1 MVRQRDWLTFSH
13 LTPLPVKGATALN
26 DVTDTFY
33 RRESGIQANIRQ
45 LTDVLQCKLH
55 QYLRQPTSTDIEQR
69 AIRPEA
75 SRTGRTGARRNPM
88 TTMALPRPAERQER
102 RERQERNGCCVRL
115 ATGPA
120 AAAEARRRV
129 RDAIRSWQVPVDL
142 DAALLLTS
150 ELVTN
155 AVRHESGQRTQRAQ
169 AVVLAIACSRGRLRV
184 DVYDTSRSLPAVAEV
199 PADAETGRGLLLVE
213 TLSDEWGF
221 YRTPAGKAVYFALA
235 FETDQADQADPADP
249 ADPADQPDEAP
260 AAGGRGPQRVHAR
273 GRWSVT
279 PPSEHRPRR
288 AALAVPAARLP
299 SA

>member
-1 MVRQRDWLTFSH
+1 
-13 LTPLPVKGATALN
+13 
-26 DVTDTFY
+26 
-33 RRESGIQANIRQ
+33 
-45 LTDVLQCKLH
+45 
-55 QYLRQPTSTDIEQR
+55 
-69 AIRPEA
+69 
-75 SRTGRTGARRNPM
+75 M
-88 TTMALPRPAERQER
+88 TTMAPPRPAERHERHERQER
-102 RERQERNGCCVRL
+102 RERHGCRVRL
-115 ATGPA
+115 AAGPA

-155 AVRHESGQRTQRAQ
+155 AVRHEAGQRAQ

-184 DVYDTSRSLPAVAEV
+184 DVHDTSRSLPAVAEV

-213 TLSDEWGF
+213 TLSDEWGC
-221 YRTPAGKAVYFALA
+221 YRTPAGKAVYFTLA
-235 FETDQADQADPADP
+235 FETDKIDKTGKADE
-249 ADPADQPDEAP
+249 ADQPDEAP

-273 GRWSVT
+273 GRWTVT

>member
-1 MVRQRDWLTFSH
+1 
-13 LTPLPVKGATALN
+13 
-26 DVTDTFY
+26 
-33 RRESGIQANIRQ
+33 
-45 LTDVLQCKLH
+45 
-55 QYLRQPTSTDIEQR
+55 
-69 AIRPEA
+69 
-75 SRTGRTGARRNPM
+75 M
-88 TTMALPRPAERQER
+88 TTMALPRPADRHER
-102 RERQERNGCCVRL
+102 RERQERHGCRVRL

-155 AVRHESGQRTQRAQ
+155 AVRHEAGHGAQ

-184 DVYDTSRSLPAVAEV
+184 DVHDTSRSLPEVAEV

-221 YRTPAGKAVYFALA
+221 YRTPAGKAVYFTLA
-235 FETDQADQADPADP
+235 FETDEADEADEADR
-249 ADPADQPDEAP
+249 ADRADEAP
-260 AAGGRGPQRVHAR
+260 AAGGCGPQRVHAR
-273 GRWSVT
+273 GRWTVT

>member
-1 MVRQRDWLTFSH
+1 MQVASIL
-13 LTPLPVKGATALN
+13 A
-26 DVTDTFY
+26 
-33 RRESGIQANIRQ
+33 
-45 LTDVLQCKLH
+45 
-55 QYLRQPTSTDIEQR
+55 STDIEQR

-88 TTMALPRPAERQER
+88 TTMAPPRPAERHER
-102 RERQERNGCCVRL
+102 HERHARHGYRVRL

-129 RDAIRSWQVPVDL
+129 RVAIRSWQVPVDL

-155 AVRHESGQRTQRAQ
+155 AVRHEAGQRAQ

-184 DVYDTSRSLPAVAEV
+184 DVHDTSRSLPSVAQV

-213 TLSDEWGF
+213 TLSDEWGC
-221 YRTPAGKAVYFALA
+221 YRTPAGKAVYFTLA
-235 FETDQADQADPADP
+235 FETDQAGQAG
-249 ADPADQPDEAP
+249 QPDEAP
-260 AAGGRGPQRVHAR
+260 AAGGRGPQRAHAR
-273 GRWSVT
+273 GRWTVT
-279 PPSEHRPRR
+279 PPPEHRPRR
-288 AALAVPAARLP
+288 AALAVPAPRLP